1 VGRSGGP
8 CSPARHERAE
18 RRGVL
23 RAGVVSV
30 SSFQRWKAL
39 AAPAGAAA
47 QAQTPVPQA
56 AFVDLGGARLGRGL
70 APGTQAGSGRQ
81 PRAPSGAWLMFFP
94 EGTVRV
100 HLYGRPVDMRK
111 SLNGLHAF
119 ARHGVGQDPLSG
131 LPARCAAE
139 RHLEPDSA

>member
-1 VGRSGGP
+1 MGRSGGP

-23 RAGVVSV
+23 RAGVVGV

-56 AFVDLGGARLGRGL
+56 AFVDLGVL
-70 APGTQAGSGRQ
+70 A
-81 PRAPSGAWLMFFP
+81 SGAASRL
-94 EGTVRV
+94 ELKLDLGGSLVLHLVR
-100 HLYGRPVDMRK
+100 G
-111 SLNGLHAF
+111 
-119 ARHGVGQDPLSG
+119 
-131 LPARCAAE
+131 
-139 RHLEPDSA
+139 